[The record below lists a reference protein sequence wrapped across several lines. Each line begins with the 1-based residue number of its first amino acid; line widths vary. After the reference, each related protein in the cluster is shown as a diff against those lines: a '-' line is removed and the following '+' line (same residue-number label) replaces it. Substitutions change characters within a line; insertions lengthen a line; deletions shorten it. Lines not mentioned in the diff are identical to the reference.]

1 MMSNVS
7 LPIYHQYEFVDGVNI
22 FYRKAGNVDRP
33 TLVLLHGFAAS
44 SFMFRNLIPILS
56 EKYYVIAPDLPAFG
70 LTEVSD
76 KYEYSFDQIALTM
89 EKFLQKLGV
98 TKYSLL
104 VHDYGAPIGWRMAI
118 KNPNAIEAII
128 SQNGNAY
135 EEGLSPLWSSIKKYW
150 ENPTTENRE
159 SLRPLVTPES
169 IKWQYLEGVN
179 DETIVPPECY
189 IFEGN
194 NLLNIDSNIH
204 LDLILDYKSN
214 IDLYIEFQKYLTD
227 YQPPLLAVWGKND
240 PFFLPEGAQ
249 MWKRDLPSSQI
260 FLYDT
265 GHFALETHLEPISSE
280 IMKFLNQNI

>member
-1 MMSNVS
+1 MSNVS

-22 FYRKAGNVDRP
+22 FYRKAGNADRP

-76 KYEYSFDQIALTM
+76 KYEYSFDQIALTI

-104 VHDYGAPIGWRMAI
+104 VHDYGAPIGWRIAI

-214 IDLYIEFQKYLTD
+214 IKSKCILSFKNTLQIINLLYWQFG
-227 YQPPLLAVWGKND
+227 GKMILS
-240 PFFLPEGAQ
+240 FFPKVPKCGKETYPHHKFFF
-249 MWKRDLPSSQI
+249 MIRDIL
-260 FLYDT
+260 
-265 GHFALETHLEPISSE
+265 H
-280 IMKFLNQNI
+280 